1 MESTLSGKSVLN
13 RYKTAKD
20 NGYSISTYYV
30 GLDSLK
36 LHQDRV
42 KNRVKLGGHDIDNNL
57 IEKRFNSSKDNLYKA
72 MEVSDQVVIYDN
84 SDITINRSAVI
95 NNKVKLMSVHSNKEW
110 VNDIVTNYNMDKDLK
125 IVVQLEQPIT
135 ANKGAKMANENML
148 NANSEIDVNSV
159 FAAAS
164 KNFHENTLKEL
175 KDIAT
180 QLEKQGATITGMY
193 DEPNLKINLS
203 VKDNEF
209 GHTAFTLETDKKTFD
224 ILVSGKQ
231 TNDEFLYKLGE
242 PMSSM
247 DKDLIVQQF
256 NVERNQYVNF
266 NQFENEQLIND
277 NSTIDYRDYFDKNR
291 DDVIELLNDIANSDD
306 YEHMGYAVLY
316 AGNNDRVKQFDT
328 DDAVEIEG
336 NRIRDIILDGEANKN
351 PDNDFIFKQIYEM
364 TNKYISHDDQDKSSA
379 QENND
384 IVSNMDAK
392 TYFESMAHDQLEKL
406 GFKSGVEFQN
416 TDDIYMLSLTK
427 EGSNSEFI
435 TSLVNTPNG
444 RDLTLTEFGEV
455 KNEQGITN
463 TNNVYIF
470 NQEEIEKGQINFDTK
485 AYILSASDIN
495 NDRSERSLIHSNDL
509 SIIDAQKDNIL
520 NNGTNAAAVVVVDT
534 SKDRYVLDEDLNL
547 VDFKKNGLD
556 SIVNDYP
563 SFDTKFKVE
572 KLDADK
578 LLNDPNAKNLINDFP
593 DSNYSKLTNL
603 DNGNS
608 IYIAVADKDQINKL
622 EAANL
627 ITYDINNENLTQTDT
642 LKHVGI
648 NFNLVT
654 QDRIDFLKLE
664 NVTPQNSI
672 ESNLSEGLLK
682 DGGMYVR
689 GASLDDAS
697 KFLDKSSWEKLYNY
711 TQEQEKTL
719 PKNQVINETELNI
732 SKPVE
737 QHFTERL
744 SSIHHHY
751 SSVLSGENVADIKKG
766 SFVYG
771 VDPQTFETQQYKFN
785 EAYNLTSVTKLPL
798 LGVSIFDKE
807 KNDYVLSPDLQP
819 KEVVTKPL
827 DKVELKQLVDENLK
841 SERMLGIN
849 HAVKEKLGFEETLPS
864 SVKGAYIVQEHKNL
878 LDQKTYSFYDK
889 ADTKLPAFESNK
901 NTLETTKEDQRTI
914 SAMISVAKSQNWN
927 SVKITGTEEF
937 RREAWLQASLA
948 GIEVKGY
955 KPKEND
961 LIELK
966 ARSELLEKNTI
977 VGFTKEQE
985 LIKQPTT
992 ASKEQ
997 ISTTEAVY
1005 TAPRAGLSATAEYS
1019 QKPVEQE
1026 TKTAKDFTISGKISD
1041 YGYAPYPDNPKS
1053 NSFFVEVIKDDGTTS
1068 KAWGL
1073 ALADQ
1078 LTKNDLIKGDT
1089 VNLQKLDG
1097 QKTDVSLPT
1106 KVKDSEGN
1114 VSSIQE
1120 KIYTVQAWNIDV
1132 IEKVSERPA
1141 PDTDKSLSKDDH
1153 KEIEK
1158 NQYKLTEKQ
1167 ISFFANKLVH
1177 DDAFASKFSV
1187 AGESYQA
1194 FESRITK
1201 NLHDESKVKEYSKY
1215 LQSMGLLKDDHKA
1228 NLQSDLNKLG
1238 AKPELQE
1245 RILKT
1250 FDNATSTPSGA
1261 RTIEQAK
1268 PQSVEITKQKSND
1281 SKERER

>member
-42 KNRVKLGGHDIDNNL
+42 KKRVKLGGHDIDNNL

-95 NNKVKLMSVHSNKEW
+95 NNKIKLMSVHSNKEW

-135 ANKGAKMANENML
+135 ANKGAKMANENVL
-148 NANSEIDVNSV
+148 NTNSEIDVNSV

-175 KDIAT
+175 KDIT
-180 QLEKQGATITGMY
+180 SQLEKQGATITGMY

-242 PMSSM
+242 PMSSL

-256 NVERNQYVNF
+256 DVERNQYVNF
-266 NQFENEQLIND
+266 NQFENDQKVSD
-277 NSTIDYRDYFDKNR
+277 NSTIDYREYFDKNR
-291 DDVIELLNDIANSDD
+291 DEAVELLQDIAKSDD
-306 YEHMGYAVLY
+306 YEHIGYAVLY

-328 DDAVEIEG
+328 DEAVEIEG
-336 NRIRDIILDGEANKN
+336 NRIRDIILDGEANNN
-351 PDNDFIFKQIYEM
+351 PENDFIFKQIYEM
-364 TNKYISHDDQDKSSA
+364 TNKYISHDEQDKSSI
-379 QENND
+379 QENNN
-384 IVSNMDAK
+384 VLSNIDAK
-392 TYFESMAHDQLEKL
+392 TYFESNAQEQLEKL
-406 GFKSGVEFQN
+406 GFKSGIEFQN
-416 TDDIYMLSLTK
+416 TDNVYMLSLTK

-495 NDRSERSLIHSNDL
+495 NDRSERSLINSNDL
-509 SIIDAQKDNIL
+509 TIIDAQKENIAS
-520 NNGTNAAAVVVVDT
+520 NATNSATILVIDT
-534 SKDRYVLDEDLNL
+534 AKD
-547 VDFKKNGLD
+547 
-556 SIVNDYP
+556 
-563 SFDTKFKVE
+563 SFTID
-572 KLDADK
+572 
-578 LLNDPNAKNLINDFP
+578 
-593 DSNYSKLTNL
+593 
-603 DNGNS
+603 
-608 IYIAVADKDQINKL
+608 
-622 EAANL
+622 ANL
-627 ITYDINNENLTQTDT
+627 
-642 LKHVGI
+642 
-648 NFNLVT
+648 
-654 QDRIDFLKLE
+654 
-664 NVTPQNSI
+664 NVTDYK
-672 ESNLSEGLLK
+672 K
-682 DGGMYVR
+682 DG
-689 GASLDDAS
+689 
-697 KFLDKSSWEKLYNY
+697 K
-711 TQEQEKTL
+711 EQETVSS
-719 PKNQVINETELNI
+719 KNQVINETELNI

-827 DKVELKQLVDENLK
+827 EKTELKQLVDENLK
-841 SERMLGIN
+841 SEKMLGIN

-864 SVKGAYIVQEHKNL
+864 SVKGAYIVQEHKSL

-985 LIKQPTT
+985 LIKQPITT
-992 ASKEQ
+992 DREPTGATK
-997 ISTTEAVY
+997 TEV
-1005 TAPRAGLSATAEYS
+1005 SATAAAEYS
-1019 QKPVEQE
+1019 TKSVEPDS
-1026 TKTAKDFTISGKISD
+1026 KTATAKEFAISGKISD

-1053 NSFFVEVIKDDGTTS
+1053 NSFFVEVTKDDGTTS

-1106 KVKDSEGN
+1106 KVKDSDGN
-1114 VSSIQE
+1114 VSGIKE

-1141 PDTDKSLSKDDH
+1141 PNTDKSLSKDDH

-1158 NQYKLTEKQ
+1158 NQYKLSEKQ

-1250 FDNATSTPSGA
+1250 FDNATSSPTGA